1 MRFGIVAPATPA
13 AIAHCEA
20 AEALGFDAAWLF
32 DSHMVYSDVY
42 VIMALCAER
51 TRRMSLGTGIAVAP
65 SRIAPVTAHS
75 IATLNQLYPGRVALG
90 LGTGNTG
97 RRTMGFPP
105 MKAGDFRDYIRTVK
119 GLLHGETV
127 DYREGGMTRPIRFLH
142 PDRGI
147 VNLDGPIP
155 LYIAAFGPQVTRMA
169 GEFGDGFISF
179 GGGPDD
185 IRAAR
190 LALGE
195 GARRAGRDL
204 AAEGFRIILFQIVYV
219 LDPGERADSLAA
231 RMAVGPAIC
240 SLLRYLIHAGGL
252 GGEAPA
258 PLARGLERF
267 RGWMQRHQID
277 PDRDYAR
284 FYEHYFLKLP
294 GEHLELL
301 DEELIRT
308 VAIVGEPEECLE
320 RVRALADAGVTDF
333 GLNLGGNVHEL
344 MLRFSRAVIEPWE
357 SSGAA
362 TAVPTP

>member
-119 GLLHGETV
+119 GLLHDETV

-147 VNLDGPIP
+147 VNLDGPVP
-155 LYIAAFGPQVTRMA
+155 LYIAAFGPRVTRMA

-344 MLRFSRAVIEPWE
+344 MRRFSRAVIEPWE
-357 SSGAA
+357 NNGR
-362 TAVPTP
+362 

>member
-13 AIAHCEA
+13 VIAQCET
-20 AEALGFDAAWLF
+20 AEELGFEATWLF

-51 TRRMSLGTGIAVAP
+51 TRQMSLGTGIAVAP

-105 MKAGDFRDYIRTVK
+105 MKAREFRDYIRTVK

-127 DYREGGMTRPIRFLH
+127 EYREGDITRQICLLH
-142 PDRGI
+142 PDQGI

-155 LYIAAFGPQVTRMA
+155 VYIAAFGPQVTRMA
-169 GEFGDGFISF
+169 GELGDGFISF
-179 GGGPDD
+179 GGSPDD

-190 LALGE
+190 AALGE
-195 GARRAGRDL
+195 GARRSGRDL

-219 LDPGERADSLAA
+219 LDPGERAESVAA
-231 RMAVGPAIC
+231 RMTVGPAIC

-252 GGEAPA
+252 GGDVP
-258 PLARGLERF
+258 PPVARGLERF
-267 RGWMQRHQID
+267 RGWMQRHNID

-294 GEHLELL
+294 REHLELL
-301 DEELIRT
+301 DEELIRA
-308 VAIVGEPEECLE
+308 VAIVGEPEECLQ
-320 RVRALADAGVTDF
+320 RIRALADAGVTDF
-333 GLNLGGNVHEL
+333 GLNLGGNAHEL
-344 MLRFSRAVIEPWE
+344 MRRFSRAVIAPWE
-357 SSGAA
+357 SSRAA
-362 TAVPTP
+362 PAVQP

>member
-1 MRFGIVAPATPA
+1 MRFGIVSPAIPA
-13 AIAHCEA
+13 LVAQCET
-20 AEALGFDAAWLF
+20 AEALGFDQAWLF
-32 DSHMVYSDVY
+32 DSHMVYADVY

-51 TRRMSLGTGIAVAP
+51 TQRMCFGTGIAVAP
-65 SRIAPVTAHS
+65 SRIAPITAHS

-105 MKAGDFRDYIRTVK
+105 MKAREFRDYVRTVK
-119 GLLHGETV
+119 GLLRGETV
-127 DYREGGMTRPIRFLH
+127 EHREGDIARQIRLLH
-142 PDRGI
+142 PDQGI

-155 LYIAAFGPQVTRMA
+155 VYVAAFGRQVMRIA

-179 GGGPDD
+179 GGTPDD

-190 LALGE
+190 LVLAE

-204 AAEGFRIILFQIVYV
+204 AAEGFRIIDFQIVYV
-219 LDPGERADSLAA
+219 LSPGERADSIAA

-240 SLLRYLIHAGGL
+240 ALLRYFIHAGAV
-252 GGEAPA
+252 GGEVPPA
-258 PLARGLERF
+258 LARGIERF
-267 RGWMQRHQID
+267 RAWMQRHDID

-294 GEHLELL
+294 DEHLDVL

-308 VAIVGEPEECLE
+308 VAIVGEPEECLG
-320 RVRALADAGVTDF
+320 RVRALREAGVTDF
-333 GLNLGGNVHEL
+333 GLNLGGNAHEL
-344 MLRFSRAVIEPWE
+344 MRRFSRAVIARWDDH
-357 SSGAA
+357 
-362 TAVPTP
+362 